1 MDLNPN
7 PEPVPSWWSPLAWA
21 VVLPSAMCAAGVVFL
36 PASRPMA
43 GIFFIAWLF
52 ATVLG
57 TGLGS
62 LAQLKRLFRT
72 RMPTM
77 QVALVV
83 ACFAVA
89 CLAIQAGLAVWVASR
104 IPPTSSPAPTP

>member
-1 MDLNPN
+1 MDPN
-7 PEPVPSWWSPLAWA
+7 PKLEPVPVWWSPLAWG
-21 VVLPSAMCAAGVVFL
+21 VVFPTAMCAAGVLFL
-36 PASRPMA
+36 PASRPVA
-43 GIFFIAWLF
+43 GVFFIAWLF

-57 TGLGS
+57 TGLGA

-72 RMPTM
+72 KMPTM
-77 QVALVV
+77 QVVLVV

-104 IPPTSSPAPTP
+104 IPPSPTP